1 MHLMARYLRPFF
13 KRMSVGLTIKITA
26 TMLELALP
34 YILNYILKNVVADGK
49 ISSVIY
55 WGLLMMVCAFAAC
68 VGNII
73 ANRMAARVARNF
85 SESVRKDLFDRSI
98 RLSAAQTDRFTI
110 ASLESRI
117 TTDTYNVHNFVGM
130 MQRMGV
136 RAPILL
142 IGGTAITLFMD
153 RRLSLVMLAI
163 LPFIFVTVYFI
174 SRRGVP
180 LYTRVQQSVDGMVR
194 VVRED
199 VGGIRVIKALSKDSY
214 EHSRYDKVNKA
225 LIKDETTAG
234 VTMGAVNPIMTVLM
248 NLGIVSVTAMAA
260 SSVNGGTSD
269 PETIIAFI
277 QYFTLISNAMMS
289 VTRIFVMYTK
299 SAASA
304 RRIAEVID
312 APEDMAVGAES
323 EYPGIE
329 TNDYIVFKDVSFSYN
344 GVKNNLE
351 DINLRVRKGGSLGII
366 GATGSG
372 KSTLV
377 KLLMRFYDVSS
388 GGIYIDGQ
396 DIRTIPKEKLY
407 SMFGSAMQNDFLYAD
422 TIEEN
427 IRFGRD
433 ITHDEI
439 VSAAKTAQAEEF
451 INATP
456 DGFGHM
462 LAVKG
467 QNLSGGQK
475 QRLLISRA
483 VAGKPDIL
491 ILDDSSSALDY
502 KTDANLRRALASDM
516 QGTTVITVAQRVSSV
531 KSCDCILLIS
541 DGRISGIGTHEE
553 LLRTCAEY
561 REISE
566 SQMGGDFVE

>member
-1 MHLMARYLRPFF
+1 
-13 KRMSVGLTIKITA
+13 
-26 TMLELALP
+26 
-34 YILNYILKNVVADGK
+34 
-49 ISSVIY
+49 
-55 WGLLMMVCAFAAC
+55 
-68 VGNII
+68 
-73 ANRMAARVARNF
+73 
-85 SESVRKDLFDRSI
+85 
-98 RLSAAQTDRFTI
+98 
-110 ASLESRI
+110 
-117 TTDTYNVHNFVGM
+117 

-142 IGGTAITLFMD
+142 VGGTAITLFMD

-163 LPFIFVTVYFI
+163 LPFIFVTVYII

-199 VGGIRVIKALSKDSY
+199 VGGIRVIKALSKDGY

-312 APEDMAVGAES
+312 APEDMEVGTVE
-323 EYPGIE
+323 EYPSIQ
-329 TNDYIVFKDVSFSYN
+329 TSDHIVFKDVCFSYN

-351 DINLRVRKGGSLGII
+351 DINLRVAKGGSLGII

-377 KLLMRFYDVSS
+377 KLLMRLYDVSS

-396 DIRTIPKEKLY
+396 DIRTIPKERLY

-433 ITHDEI
+433 LTHEEI
-439 VSAAKTAQAEEF
+439 VSAARTAQAEEF
-451 INATP
+451 ISATP

-502 KTDANLRRALASDM
+502 KTDANLRRALAEDM

-553 LLRTCAEY
+553 LLKNCSEY

>member
-13 KRMSVGLTIKITA
+13 KRMGVGLSIKITA

-34 YILNYILKNVVADGK
+34 YILNYILKNVVAEQK

-73 ANRMAARVARNF
+73 ANRMAAKVARNF
-85 SESVRKDLFDRSI
+85 SENVRRDLFDRSI

-142 IGGTAITLFMD
+142 VGGTAITLFMD

-163 LPFIFVTVYFI
+163 LPFIFVTVYII

-199 VGGIRVIKALSKDSY
+199 VGGIRVIKALSKDGY

-312 APEDMAVGAES
+312 APEDMEVGTVE
-323 EYPGIE
+323 EYPSIQ
-329 TNDYIVFKDVSFSYN
+329 TSDHIVFKDVCFSYN

-351 DINLRVRKGGSLGII
+351 DINLRVAKGGSLGII

-377 KLLMRFYDVSS
+377 KLLMRLYDVSS

-396 DIRTIPKEKLY
+396 DIRTIPKERLY

-433 ITHDEI
+433 ITHEEI
-439 VSAAKTAQAEEF
+439 VSAARIAQAEEF
-451 INATP
+451 ISATQ

-502 KTDANLRRALASDM
+502 KTDANLRRALAEDM

-553 LLRTCAEY
+553 LLKNCSEY

>member
-13 KRMSVGLTIKITA
+13 KRMGVGLSIKITA

-85 SESVRKDLFDRSI
+85 SESVRRDLFDRSI

-142 IGGTAITLFMD
+142 VGGTAITLFMD

-312 APEDMAVGAES
+312 APEDMAVGTAQ
-323 EYPGIE
+323 EYPSIP
-329 TNDYIVFKDVSFSYN
+329 TSDHIVFKDVCFSYN

-351 DINLRVRKGGSLGII
+351 DINLRVKKGGSLGII

-396 DIRTIPKEKLY
+396 DIRTIPKERFY

-433 ITHDEI
+433 LTHEEI
-439 VSAAKTAQAEEF
+439 VLAAKTAQAEEF
-451 INATP
+451 ISATP

-502 KTDANLRRALASDM
+502 KTDANLRRALAEDM

-553 LLRTCAEY
+553 LLKTCAEY

>member
-433 ITHDEI
+433 ITHDEV